1 MTKLANLL
9 LLLSLVIWMLLIA
22 KTSGN
27 WWFRYVKSEMICA
40 SLELQ
45 ILDKERSGFDFHSHE
60 PQIAFHVG

>member
-1 MTKLANLL
+1 
-9 LLLSLVIWMLLIA
+9 MLLIT